1 MLEGVGVDI
10 AFAQCFVW
18 QNIVVEGYQL
28 NVQAIFVFR
37 NFLRDFCYLLFGTN
51 NHADFN
57 VVWIF
62 FILTAA
68 YQCQ

>member
-1 MLEGVGVDI
+1 MAFKFKTFAAVGALI
-10 AFAQCFVW
+10 GSL
-18 QNIVVEGYQL
+18 EGYQL

-37 NFLRDFCYLLFGTN
+37 NFLRDFCNLLFGTN

>member
-28 NVQAIFVFR
+28 NV
-37 NFLRDFCYLLFGTN
+37 
-51 NHADFN
+51 
-57 VVWIF
+57 
-62 FILTAA
+62 
-68 YQCQ
+68 